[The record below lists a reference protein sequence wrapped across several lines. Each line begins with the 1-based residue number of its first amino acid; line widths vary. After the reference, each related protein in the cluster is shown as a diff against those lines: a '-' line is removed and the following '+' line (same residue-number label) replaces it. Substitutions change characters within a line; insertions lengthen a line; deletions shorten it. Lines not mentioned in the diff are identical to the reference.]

1 MSLDVGAAANRR
13 RKDDADPVGS
23 EQSCLL
29 YNLNM
34 LYSDLNRSL
43 YTSGPAKEILT
54 QTSVYQVFR
63 SIDLDQ
69 SSLYLH

>member
-1 MSLDVGAAANRR
+1 MHELNVGAAAIRR
-13 RKDDADPVGS
+13 RKEDADPVGS

-43 YTSGPAKEILT
+43 YSSGTAEEILT
-54 QTSVYQVFR
+54 KTIVYRVF
-63 SIDLDQ
+63 
-69 SSLYLH
+69 